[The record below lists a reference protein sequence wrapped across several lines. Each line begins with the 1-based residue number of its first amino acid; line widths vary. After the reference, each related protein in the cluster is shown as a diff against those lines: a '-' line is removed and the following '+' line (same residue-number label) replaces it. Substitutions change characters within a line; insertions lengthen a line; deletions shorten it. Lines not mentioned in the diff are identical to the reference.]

1 MMKWIKNIKKNLK
14 GNADDCLERKIAI
27 QSLEEMKK
35 LNCWICASFL
45 SFYFESGI
53 ESVNLKNFSCEK
65 Y

>member
-1 MMKWIKNIKKNLK
+1 MP
-14 GNADDCLERKIAI
+14 RKEFRKEDRNSEI
-27 QSLEEMKK
+27 LEEMKK

-45 SFYFESGI
+45 SFSFESGI